1 MAGEEARLQPL
12 IQSAFGQGVQGLDTT
27 NIQETFTKD
36 IAEKKEQYKTALE
49 IGDDLKFEFRGQ
61 IEGQIED
68 ILDKA
73 SKGDIKVGS
82 SDWLR
87 ATDSLERNAIN
98 FKQTQDLGDEI
109 SAALRDKP
117 DSTSVLIEVD
127 GKMVDVGLSGFL
139 AEQKKALAEG
149 LAEGGSPDKVM
160 NNLANLAQKVQYHEV
175 GVSEGM
181 ENARTTASEVS
192 KMLMGGVGDP
202 ENRAV
207 TYSSPK
213 LGNIEM
219 LITTNL
225 PQEDVDIAVA
235 TLGDQFGDVIG
246 RSYDKIPI
254 SERGE
259 ETKEKYV
266 ARVLEGMLN
275 KKVVKAANLT
285 DKNSTK
291 TDKSSLTNA
300 QLIRAKN
307 IKPTVN
313 KAQKTQN
320 PIILNEYFRG
330 NGYEVVEGENGL
342 WDVIVRGKAIG
353 EESRIVDS
361 FNPAQAE
368 EIYNAIA
375 NWGKIKR
382 EMIDAF
388 DYVDENPMTETP
400 TEREIN
406 AKVKAEGEQMDKILD
421 SILEINP
428 DDKTIAPASQT
439 ESQKSNIAVQKEYL
453 DDIKGVSYEIAS
465 NKWGITDYIR
475 YITIGGK
482 KFDMSK
488 QGEEAKVAMQNQ
500 IKQNAEVPEESKQE
514 GVGSRYNK
522 P

>member
-1 MAGEEARLQPL
+1 MADEARLQPL

-98 FKQTQDLGDEI
+98 FKQTQDLGDEL

-117 DSTSVLIEVD
+117 DSNHVLIEVD
-127 GKMVDVGLSGFL
+127 GKMLAVGSSGFA
-139 AEQKKALAEG
+139 AEQQRI
-149 LAEGGSPDKVM
+149 LAEGGSPDQVM
-160 NNLANLAQKVQYHEV
+160 NNLAKLYESVQFDAV

-225 PQEDVDIAVA
+225 PTEDVEIAVA
-235 TLGDQFGDVIG
+235 TLGDQYGDVIG

-291 TDKSSLTNA
+291 TNKSSLTNA
-300 QLIRAKN
+300 QLSRAKDV
-307 IKPTVN
+307 KPTVY
-313 KAQKTQN
+313 KSQQDDN
-320 PIILNEYFRG
+320 PVILNKYFRG
-330 NGYEVVEGENGL
+330 NGYEVVKGEGSL
-342 WDVIVRGKAIG
+342 WDVVVRGKAKG
-353 EESRIVDS
+353 EDGRIIDS
-361 FNPAQAE
+361 FNPNQAE
-368 EIYNAIA
+368 EIYNAIS
-375 NWGKIKR
+375 NWGKDIDR
-382 EMIDAF
+382 EAIDQFEFNAST
-388 DYVDENPMTETP
+388 EGPETP
-400 TEREIN
+400 TDREMRS
-406 AKVKAEGEQMDKILD
+406 KAEEKGAEMGSVLD
-421 SILEINP
+421 SIQDPEGKTLNP
-428 DDKTIAPASQT
+428 KMQQ
-439 ESQKSNIAVQKEYL
+439 ENQKSNLDVQKEYL
-453 DDIKGVSYEIAS
+453 DDIDNVSYEES
-465 NKWGITDYIR
+465 QGFIR
-475 YITIGGK
+475 YITVGGTRY
-482 KFDMSK
+482 DMK
-488 QGEEAKVAMQNQ
+488 DEGDKVNVAIQNQ
-500 IKQNAEVPEESKQE
+500 IRQNMGVPMLEGGDSELGEEFWE
-514 GVGSRYNK
+514 E
-522 P
+522 

>member
-1 MAGEEARLQPL
+1 MADEARLQPL

-98 FKQTQDLGDEI
+98 FKQTQDLGDEL

-117 DSTSVLIEVD
+117 DSNHVLIEVD
-127 GKMVDVGLSGFL
+127 GKMLAVGSSGFA
-139 AEQKKALAEG
+139 AEQQRI
-149 LAEGGSPDKVM
+149 LAEGGSPDQVM
-160 NNLANLAQKVQYHEV
+160 NNLAKLYESVQFDAV

-192 KMLMGGVGDP
+192 KMLMGGIGNP

-225 PQEDVDIAVA
+225 PTEDVEIAVA
-235 TLGDQFGDVIG
+235 TLGDQYGDVIG

-259 ETKEKYV
+259 ETKELYV

-275 KKVVKAANLT
+275 KKVVKAANLR
-285 DKNSTK
+285 DSTK
-291 TDKSSLTNA
+291 TKTNDGNTGLKTTSNGWDFGNFYGSFITENVAEEGEDPVMVVNGVSVENRKTNPQQDWTLGEEEGARGMRGSLVRIFRDENTSEIM
-300 QLIRAKN
+300 LKVR
-307 IKPTVN
+307 TG
-313 KAQKTQN
+313 QKTRDIPFAPN
-320 PIILNEYFRG
+320 YYVLETEYG
-330 NGYEVVEGENGL
+330 LTESDLDKLLSGKMGSGGEV
-342 WDVIVRGKAIG
+342 
-353 EESRIVDS
+353 
-361 FNPAQAE
+361 
-368 EIYNAIA
+368 IA
-375 NWGKIKR
+375 N
-382 EMIDAF
+382 
-388 DYVDENPMTETP
+388 P
-400 TEREIN
+400 TNQE
-406 AKVKAEGEQMDKILD
+406 KDPLKIL
-421 SILEINP
+421 
-428 DDKTIAPASQT
+428 
-439 ESQKSNIAVQKEYL
+439 
-453 DDIKGVSYEIAS
+453 
-465 NKWGITDYIR
+465 
-475 YITIGGK
+475 
-482 KFDMSK
+482 
-488 QGEEAKVAMQNQ
+488 
-500 IKQNAEVPEESKQE
+500 
-514 GVGSRYNK
+514 
-522 P
+522 